1 MCGIVGFTGRTDC
14 VKVLLSGL
22 ESLEYRGYDSAG
34 VAVLG
39 QDGLQVRKAAGRLA
53 NLRAELTQNP
63 VGGCTGI
70 GHTRWATHG
79 EPNEVNAHPHTDMSG
94 RVAVVHNGII
104 ENFAELKSQ
113 LTDQGVKFRSQTD
126 TEVVAQ
132 LLGLCDRGDMR
143 ATLRQVLPMLR
154 GSYALVIAS
163 ASQPDT
169 LWCVRC
175 NNPLVIGRGEG
186 ANYIASDVAAL
197 LRYTREVYL
206 PDDYEVAEITAD
218 RISFFAPDGS
228 PIEKEIQQVGWDV
241 DSAQKKGFDHFM
253 LKEIF
258 EQPRAIADTLRHYVD
273 TDTLTLRRDRM
284 PFTRKQ
290 AVLLRQLTIV
300 ACGTA
305 YHAGMMGK
313 SLIQRLARIP
323 VQAEIASEYRYSET
337 LATEN
342 EVVIAVSQSGE
353 TADTVAAVRK
363 AKKNGQR
370 VISLCNV
377 IGSTIARETD
387 AVLYTLAGPEIAVAS
402 TKAYSTQMLLFELIA
417 LDLANL
423 RGELSDEELREH
435 LAELLRIPEKM
446 EQILAQ
452 KDMVKEF
459 THRMKD
465 CEDVFFIGRLM
476 DYYSSLEAALKLKEI
491 SYLHSEA
498 YAAGELKH
506 GTIAMIDDTT
516 LVVAIATQESVLE
529 KTMSN
534 VEEVRARGARLLL
547 LSDHEIAVPAK
558 AEVWAVPQT
567 FDAFAPIL
575 TIVYLQLFAYYMA
588 LQRGCDIDKP
598 RNLAKSVTVE

>member
-1 MCGIVGFTGRTDC
+1 MCGIIGFAGKRDC

-22 ESLEYRGYDSAG
+22 EALEYRGYDSAG
-34 VAVLG
+34 VAVLNG
-39 QDGLQVRKAAGRLA
+39 KKLEIRKSIGRLT
-53 NLRAELTQNP
+53 NLKSELKRDP
-63 VGGCTGI
+63 VGGSIGI

-79 EPNEVNAHPHTDMSG
+79 EPNAINSHPHTDAKNK
-94 RVAVVHNGII
+94 VAVVHNGII
-104 ENFAELKSQ
+104 ENYVELKTQ
-113 LTDQGVKFRSQTD
+113 LMEKGITFRSQTD

-132 LLGLCDRGDMR
+132 LLGYYNTGDMLQ
-143 ATLRQVLPMLR
+143 TMQKVLPMLR
-154 GSYALVIAS
+154 GSFALGVVATD
-163 ASQPDT
+163 APNT
-169 LWCVRC
+169 LYCVRSG
-175 NNPLVIGRGEG
+175 NPLIIGKGDD
-186 ANYIASDVAAL
+186 ANYIASDASAL
-197 LRYTREVYL
+197 LTYTRDIYV
-206 PDDYEVAEITAD
+206 PDDFEIAVITAD
-218 RISFFAPDGS
+218 NITFYDKNGQPT
-228 PIEKEIQQVGWDV
+228 EKQTTHIDWSTS
-241 DSAQKKGFDHFM
+241 SAQKNGFDHFM

-258 EQPRAIADTLRHYVD
+258 EQPRVIADTLNHYID
-273 TDTLTLRRDRM
+273 ADTLTLRRDRM

-313 SLIQRLARIP
+313 ALIQQLAKVR
-323 VQAEIASEYRYSET
+323 VDTEIASEYRYSEM
-337 LATEN
+337 LNTEN

-363 AKKNGQR
+363 ARKNGQR
-370 VISLCNV
+370 VIALCNV

-423 RGELSDEELREH
+423 RGELSDEDLKRH
-435 LAELLRIPEKM
+435 LTELLQIPAKM

-452 KDMVKEF
+452 KETVKAF
-459 THRMKD
+459 AQSQCK
-465 CEDVFFIGRLM
+465 CNDVFFIGRLM

-506 GTIAMIDDTT
+506 GTIAMIDDAT
-516 LVVAIATQESVLE
+516 LVVAIATQESILE

-534 VEEVRARGARLLL
+534 VQEVRARGAKLLL
-547 LSDHEIAVPAK
+547 LTNYPFEPPVG
-558 AEVWAVPQT
+558 AELWNIPHT
-567 FDAFAPIL
+567 FDEFAPML

-588 LQRGCDIDKP
+588 LQKGCDIDKP